1 MLIRNYYLD
10 KCIERSITFSEEE
23 FVKIFKSKYDYNF
36 AGTGTIVRL
45 IFSYLVAD
53 YFHEDYLKLKRKTEA
68 NVHKLAVLKD
78 VDMYEQYLYIFAA
91 LIPFRELF
99 VLKMLG
105 QIDSS
110 TLNFDENY
118 QYLGYTSVLSTE
130 TLKNII
136 DKLTELGIY
145 SD

>member
-10 KCIERSITFSEEE
+10 KCIKESKTFSEEE
-23 FVKIFKSKYDYNF
+23 FVEIFKAKYDYDF

-68 NVHKLAVLKD
+68 NVHKLAILKGI
-78 VDMYEQYLYIFAA
+78 DMYNQYLYIFAA

-110 TLNFDENY
+110 TIDFDENY
-118 QYLGYTSVLSTE
+118 QFLGYTSDLSTE
-130 TLKNII
+130 NLKNII